1 MPDAS
6 NTSTPAGP
14 QASDYLQRFYFED
27 LALRGAVVK
36 LSNSFIESINGR
48 DYPKLVKHLLGE
60 CLAASV
66 LMSTNLKRA
75 TRLSL
80 QARGEGALSLL
91 MAEAQLSPGTPGATA
106 QQGMSQTVRA
116 LARLDASAQHAELLA
131 REQASLQALLG
142 RAQLAIT
149 IEPLTLA
156 SNGARGKT
164 PAGERY
170 QGIVG
175 LDHARLDRC
184 LEHYFLR
191 SEQLPT
197 FLKLHAQGDQAAGL
211 LLQKIPSS
219 SASDGLQQVADDSW
233 EEITVLASSL
243 QNDELLELPAANSLH
258 RLFHAHSYRLA
269 AAQPVAFACSCSA
282 TRTGAAL
289 MHIDPR
295 EIEQILAEDGE
306 IVMDC
311 EFCSA
316 RYRFDRAAID
326 SLSTQQ
332 SSTRH

>member
-1 MPDAS
+1 MAEANKPSA
-6 NTSTPAGP
+6 PGGP
-14 QASDYLQRFYFED
+14 QGSDYLQRFYFEN

-36 LSNSFIESINGR
+36 LSNSYVEAINGR
-48 DYPKLVKHLLGE
+48 DYPAVVKHLLGE
-60 CLAASV
+60 CLAATL

-91 MAEAQLSPGTPGATA
+91 MAEAQVAPGAATDA
-106 QQGMSQTVRA
+106 APHGAATPTVRA
-116 LARLDASAQHAELLA
+116 LARHDPGAQHAALYA
-131 REQASLQALLG
+131 RPQAGLQALLG

-149 IEPLTLA
+149 IEPLA
-156 SNGARGKT
+156 PAQGANST
-164 PAGERY
+164 AAGERY

-197 FLKLHAQGDQAAGL
+197 YLALHALGDQAAGL

-219 SASDGLQQVADDSW
+219 ASSDGLQQVADTHW

-243 QNDELLELPAANSLH
+243 QPDELLQLPAATSLH
-258 RLFHAHSYRLA
+258 RLFHSHSYRLA

-332 SSTRH
+332 PSTRH